1 MKNLA
6 HTYSIVA
13 RDPETRQLGVAV
25 QSHWFAVGALCP
37 WAEAGVGAIATQ
49 SLVDPGYGALGLHLL
64 RAGKSAVEALAE
76 LLAKDENRENRQVA
90 IVDTKGQTASHTGKN
105 CIAEAG
111 YVLGNGWSV
120 QANMMKNS
128 SVWPAM
134 AKSFEA
140 TRGDLAE
147 RMLAA
152 LFAAQEAGGDIRGKQ
167 SAAMLVVDGQ
177 RTEKPWEHVLF
188 NIRVDDHPE
197 PLKELQRLI
206 KVQRAYHLMNEGDE
220 FLGKKDFD
228 NAMLKYQ
235 AAEEYAPHLD
245 EIPFWVAVTLADSGE
260 LEKALLIFKKV
271 FGTNPDWAELVKR
284 LPAAGFLKKDD
295 EMMKK
300 IMNLMNS
307 R

>member
-1 MKNLA
+1 MKNLI

-13 RDPETRQLGVAV
+13 RDSLTGQLGVAV

-49 SLVDPGYGALGLHLL
+49 SLVDPGYGALGLNLL
-64 RAGKSAVEALAE
+64 RSGKNAQETLTE
-76 LLAKDENRENRQVA
+76 LLAMDENHENRQVA
-90 IVDTKGQTASHTGKN
+90 IVDENGQTASHTGKN
-105 CIAEAG
+105 CITEAG
-111 YVLGNGWSV
+111 HVSGNGWSV
-120 QANMMKNS
+120 QANMMKNA

-140 TRGDLAE
+140 AKGDLAE

-167 SAAMLVVDGQ
+167 SAALLVVDSQ
-177 RTEKPWEHVLF
+177 KTKKPWEHVLF

-206 KVQRAYHLMNEGDE
+206 KIQRAYHLMNEGDE
-220 FLGKKDFD
+220 FLGKKEFD

-235 AAEEYAPHLD
+235 AAEEYAPQID
-245 EIPFWVAVTLADSGE
+245 EIPFWVAVTLANSGE
-260 LEKALLIFKKV
+260 LEKALPIFKKV
-271 FGTNPDWAELVKR
+271 FGINPNWAELVKR
-284 LPAAGFLKKDD
+284 LPAAGFLKNND
-295 EMMKK
+295 EMMKR
-300 IMNLMNS
+300 IMNLLN
-307 R
+307 